1 VASTKSNDGVKTPS
15 KSCAMEEI
23 IEHGDGDDTFNVD
36 SECGDEEGHEADVD
50 DGDFDDNDDSDGI
63 EDDDFYEHFN
73 GLRGGDNT
81 GNVAGYT
88 FVPDLCGERSLCMHK
103 IKSIS
108 ERESKSVV
116 SSHRHSK
123 SAQGIALG
131 S

>member
-1 VASTKSNDGVKTPS
+1 
-15 KSCAMEEI
+15 MEEI

-63 EDDDFYEHFN
+63 EDEDNDDFYDHFN

-88 FVPDLCGERSLCMHK
+88 FVPDLCGEV
-103 IKSIS
+103 KSCDHCACT
-108 ERESKSVV
+108 KSRVSPKEKARV
-116 SSHRHSK
+116 SSR
-123 SAQGIALG
+123 LTDT
-131 S
+131 